1 MMFLSIYY
9 NSTHQEI
16 NIQDILTL
24 QTIVLNLEIRFGLA
38 TAVRN
43 HCLLVIRYKSFD
55 LNEGPSDSY
64 LT

>member
-1 MMFLSIYY
+1 MFLSIYY

-24 QTIVLNLEIRFGLA
+24 QPIVLNLEIRLGLA

-43 HCLLVIRYKSFD
+43 HCLLVLGCKSFD